1 MEYAVM
7 NIARRLQL
15 IALLVMVA
23 LVFLSWFSINRLA
36 ASNQDLSYVTDN
48 TVPSISLIKEVQ
60 ADFYELHALIQT
72 HVLNTDDGKMQQIE
86 THIAD
91 IRTAINSLLE
101 KYKAEMLSNDEDRRL
116 TDDDQRIIAQYYL
129 EIDKVLL
136 LSRQNKNTEA
146 RDYLANNVM
155 TLFGQFAQAIERHVK
170 FNVDL
175 GLALKR
181 QGEENNDSSL
191 QTLLFIAG
199 GTGILTLGLFIW
211 LFNQVANP
219 LRLAMQTLSL
229 IQRDLN
235 FTLRADVK
243 QQDEIGLTLN
253 AVNRLLD
260 TLQQTFTEFSVGS
273 LQIKSTAE
281 SLSQAAQHLASS
293 ASQANDATSLIA
305 AGVEEMTVS
314 ITDISQRTQETSRI
328 TNESGKLASDGGAT
342 IERTVQAIN
351 EIADSIRQ
359 ASHEVTA
366 LGEGISRIGGVVNV
380 IRDVAGQTNLL
391 ALNAAIEAARAGE
404 QGRGFAV
411 VADEVRKLAER
422 TAQST
427 QEISATVEAIQQ
439 ESQATVSRMSQV
451 EEKVV
456 QGVAMATE
464 SGEII
469 TQIRHAS
476 HRVMDQVGEI
486 TNAIREQSSAAESIA
501 HQVEQIAQVV
511 QQTSSTAEETSAA
524 AEELNVT
531 TESIHQQISRY
542 RIQ

>member
-1 MEYAVM
+1 M

-15 IALLVMVA
+15 IALLVM
-23 LVFLSWFSINRLA
+23 LTLIFLSWFSINRLGA
-36 ASNQDLSYVTDN
+36 GNRDLSYVTDN

-60 ADFYELHALIQT
+60 ADFYELHSLVQT
-72 HVLNTDDGKMQQIE
+72 HVLNTDSSRMQQIE
-86 THIAD
+86 TGITE
-91 IRTAINSLLE
+91 IRGQINSLLD

-116 TDDDQRIIAQYYL
+116 TDDDQRIVAQYYQ
-129 EIDKVLL
+129 EIDKVLQ
-136 LSRQNKNTEA
+136 LSRQNKNDEA
-146 RDYLANNVM
+146 RDMLAGEAYG
-155 TLFGQFAQAIERHVK
+155 LFKQFAKAIELHVN
-170 FNVDL
+170 FNIDL
-175 GLALKR
+175 GLALKK
-181 QGEENNDSSL
+181 QGQENYDNSL
-191 QTLLFIAG
+191 QTLLLIAG
-199 GTGILTLGLFIW
+199 GATVLTMGLFVW

-219 LRLAMQTLSL
+219 LRTAMDTLTR

-293 ASQANDATSLIA
+293 ANQANDATSLIA

-328 TNESGKLASDGGAT
+328 TNESGQLATEGGRT
-342 IERTVQAIN
+342 IERTVHAIN

-359 ASHEVTA
+359 ASAEVIA

-404 QGRGFAV
+404 SGRGFAV

-439 ESQATVSRMSQV
+439 ESNNTVSRMHLV
-451 EEKVV
+451 EEKVS
-456 QGVAMATE
+456 QGVTMATE
-464 SGEII
+464 SGAIIAEI
-469 TQIRHAS
+469 RSAS

>member
-1 MEYAVM
+1 M

-15 IALLVMVA
+15 IALLVM
-23 LVFLSWFSINRLA
+23 LTLIFLSWFSINRLGA
-36 ASNQDLSYVTDN
+36 GNRDLSYVTDN

-60 ADFYELHALIQT
+60 ADFYELHSHVQT
-72 HVLNTDDGKMQQIE
+72 HILNTDNSKMQQIE
-86 THIAD
+86 TDIAD
-91 IRTAINSLLE
+91 KRKQISSLLE

-116 TDDDQRIIAQYYL
+116 TDDDQRIVAQYYQ
-129 EIDKVLL
+129 EIDKVLQ
-136 LSRQNKNTEA
+136 LSRQNKNDEA
-146 RDYLANNVM
+146 RDMLAGEAYA
-155 TLFGQFAQAIERHVK
+155 LFKQFAKAIELHVN
-170 FNVDL
+170 FNMDL
-175 GLALKR
+175 GLALKK
-181 QGEENNDSSL
+181 QGQENYDNSL
-191 QTLLFIAG
+191 QTLLLIAG
-199 GTGILTLGLFIW
+199 GATVLTMGLFVW

-219 LRLAMQTLSL
+219 LRTAMDTLTR

-293 ASQANDATSLIA
+293 ANQANDATSLIA

-328 TNESGKLASDGGAT
+328 TNESGQLATEGGRT
-342 IERTVQAIN
+342 IERTVHAIN

-359 ASHEVTA
+359 ASAEVIA

-404 QGRGFAV
+404 SGRGFAV

-439 ESQATVSRMSQV
+439 ESNNTVSRMHLV
-451 EEKVV
+451 EEKVS
-456 QGVAMATE
+456 QGVTMATE
-464 SGEII
+464 SGAIIAEI
-469 TQIRHAS
+469 RSAS
-476 HRVMDQVGEI
+476 HRVMEQVGEI

>member
-1 MEYAVM
+1 EAT
-7 NIARRLQL
+7 R
-15 IALLVMVA
+15 
-23 LVFLSWFSINRLA
+23 VFQQFAKAI
-36 ASNQDLSYVTDN
+36 
-48 TVPSISLIKEVQ
+48 
-60 ADFYELHALIQT
+60 ELH
-72 HVLNTDDGKMQQIE
+72 VN
-86 THIAD
+86 
-91 IRTAINSLLE
+91 
-101 KYKAEMLSNDEDRRL
+101 
-116 TDDDQRIIAQYYL
+116 
-129 EIDKVLL
+129 
-136 LSRQNKNTEA
+136 
-146 RDYLANNVM
+146 
-155 TLFGQFAQAIERHVK
+155 
-170 FNVDL
+170 FNMDL
-175 GLALKR
+175 GLALKK
-181 QGEENNDSSL
+181 QGQENYDSSL

-199 GTGILTLGLFIW
+199 GATVLTMGLFVW

-219 LRLAMQTLSL
+219 LRTAMDTLTR

-293 ASQANDATSLIA
+293 ANQANDATSLIA

-328 TNESGKLASDGGAT
+328 TNESGQLATEGGRT
-342 IERTVQAIN
+342 IERTVHAIN

-359 ASHEVTA
+359 ASAEVIA

-404 QGRGFAV
+404 SGRGFAV

-439 ESQATVSRMSQV
+439 ESNNTVSRMHLV
-451 EEKVV
+451 EEKVS
-456 QGVAMATE
+456 QGVTMATE
-464 SGEII
+464 SGAIIAEI
-469 TQIRHAS
+469 RSAS
-476 HRVMDQVGEI
+476 HRVMEQVGEI

>member
-1 MEYAVM
+1 M

-15 IALLVMVA
+15 IALLVILA
-23 LVFLSWFSINRLA
+23 LIFLSWFSINRLDSA
-36 ASNQDLSYVTDN
+36 NRDLGYVTDN

-60 ADFYELHALIQT
+60 ADFYELHSLVQT
-72 HVLNTDDGKMQQIE
+72 HVLNTDTGKMQQIE
-86 THIAD
+86 TGITG
-91 IRTAINSLLE
+91 IRGQINSLLG
-101 KYKAEMLSNDEDRRL
+101 KYKAELLSNDEDRRL
-116 TDDDQRIIAQYYL
+116 TDDDQRIVAQYYQ
-129 EIDKVLL
+129 EIDKVLQ
-136 LSRQNKNTEA
+136 LSRQNKNDEA
-146 RDYLANNVM
+146 RDMLAGEATN
-155 TLFGQFAQAIERHVK
+155 LFHQFAKAIELHVN
-170 FNVDL
+170 FNIDL
-175 GLALKR
+175 GLELKA
-181 QGEENNDSSL
+181 QGKENYDNSL
-191 QTLLFIAG
+191 QTLIVIAG
-199 GTGILTLGLFIW
+199 GTGLLTLGLFTW
-211 LFNQVANP
+211 LFMQVASP
-219 LRLAMQTLSL
+219 LRTAMDTLTR

-328 TNESGKLASDGGAT
+328 TNESGQLATEGGRT
-342 IERTVQAIN
+342 IDRTVNAIN

-359 ASHEVTA
+359 ASAEVIA

-404 QGRGFAV
+404 SGRGFAV

-439 ESQATVSRMSQV
+439 ESNNTVSRMHLV
-451 EEKVV
+451 EEKVS
-456 QGVAMATE
+456 QGVTMATE
-464 SGEII
+464 SGAIIAEI
-469 TQIRHAS
+469 RSAS
-476 HRVMDQVGEI
+476 HRVMEQVGEI

>member
-1 MEYAVM
+1 M

-15 IALLVMVA
+15 IALLVILA
-23 LVFLSWFSINRLA
+23 LIFLSWFSINRLDSA
-36 ASNQDLSYVTDN
+36 NRDLGYVTDN

-60 ADFYELHALIQT
+60 ADFYELHSLVQT
-72 HVLNTDDGKMQQIE
+72 HVLNTDSSRMQQIE
-86 THIAD
+86 TGITE
-91 IRTAINSLLE
+91 IQGQITSLLD

-116 TDDDQRIIAQYYL
+116 TDDDQRIVAQYYQ
-129 EIDKVLL
+129 EIDKVLQ
-136 LSRQNKNTEA
+136 LSRQNKNDEA
-146 RDYLANNVM
+146 RDMLSGEAYG
-155 TLFGQFAQAIERHVK
+155 LFQQFAKAIELHVN
-170 FNVDL
+170 FNMDL
-175 GLALKR
+175 GLALKK
-181 QGEENNDSSL
+181 QGQENYDNSL

-199 GTGILTLGLFIW
+199 GTTVLTMGLFVW

-219 LRLAMQTLSL
+219 LRTAMDTLTR

-293 ASQANDATSLIA
+293 ANQANDATSLIA

-328 TNESGKLASDGGAT
+328 TNESGQLATEGGRT
-342 IERTVQAIN
+342 IERTVHAIN

-359 ASHEVTA
+359 ASAEVIA

-404 QGRGFAV
+404 SGRGFAV

-439 ESQATVSRMSQV
+439 ESNNTVSRMHLV
-451 EEKVV
+451 EEKVS
-456 QGVAMATE
+456 QGVTMATE
-464 SGEII
+464 SGAIIAEI
-469 TQIRHAS
+469 RSAS
-476 HRVMDQVGEI
+476 HRVMEQVGEI

>member
-1 MEYAVM
+1 M

-15 IALLVMVA
+15 IALLVILA
-23 LVFLSWFSINRLA
+23 LIFLSWFSINRLGA
-36 ASNQDLSYVTDN
+36 GNRDLSYVTDN
-48 TVPSISLIKEVQ
+48 TVPSIALIKEVQ
-60 ADFYELHALIQT
+60 AAFYELHSRVQSHI
-72 HVLNTDDGKMQQIE
+72 LNTDNDKMQQIE
-86 THIAD
+86 AD
-91 IRTAINSLLE
+91 IAEHRKQINSQLE

-116 TDDDQRIIAQYYL
+116 TDDDQRIIAQYYQ
-129 EIDKVLL
+129 EIDKVLQ
-136 LSRQNKNTEA
+136 LSRQNKNDEA
-146 RDYLANNVM
+146 RDMLAGEATRV
-155 TLFGQFAQAIERHVK
+155 FQQFAKAIELHVN
-170 FNVDL
+170 FNMDL
-175 GLALKR
+175 GLALKK
-181 QGEENNDSSL
+181 QGQENYDNSL

-199 GTGILTLGLFIW
+199 GATVLTMGLFVW

-219 LRLAMQTLSL
+219 LRTAMDTLTR

-293 ASQANDATSLIA
+293 ANQANDATSLIA

-328 TNESGKLASDGGAT
+328 TNESGQLAIEGGRT
-342 IERTVQAIN
+342 IERTVHAIN

-359 ASHEVTA
+359 ASAEVIA

-404 QGRGFAV
+404 SGRGFAV

-439 ESQATVSRMSQV
+439 ESNNTVSRMHLV
-451 EEKVV
+451 EEKVS
-456 QGVAMATE
+456 QGVTMATE
-464 SGEII
+464 SGAIIAEI
-469 TQIRHAS
+469 RSAS
-476 HRVMDQVGEI
+476 HRVMEQVGEI

>member
-1 MEYAVM
+1 M

-15 IALLVMVA
+15 IALLVILA
-23 LVFLSWFSINRLA
+23 LIFLSWFSINRLDSA
-36 ASNQDLSYVTDN
+36 NRDLGYVTDN

-60 ADFYELHALIQT
+60 ADFYELHSLVQT
-72 HVLNTDDGKMQQIE
+72 HVLNTDTGKMQQIE
-86 THIAD
+86 TGITE
-91 IRTAINSLLE
+91 IRGQITSLLD
-101 KYKAEMLSNDEDRRL
+101 KYKAELLSNDEDRRL
-116 TDDDQRIIAQYYL
+116 TDDDQRIVAQYYQ
-129 EIDKVLL
+129 EIDKVLQ
-136 LSRQNKNTEA
+136 LSRQNKNDEA
-146 RDYLANNVM
+146 RDMLAGEAYG
-155 TLFGQFAQAIERHVK
+155 LFQQFAKAIELHVT
-170 FNVDL
+170 FNIDL
-175 GLALKR
+175 GLELKA
-181 QGEENNDSSL
+181 QGKENYDNSL

-199 GTGILTLGLFIW
+199 GTTVLTLGLFVW

-219 LRLAMQTLSL
+219 LRTAMDTLTR

-235 FTLRADVK
+235 FTLRADVR

-328 TNESGKLASDGGAT
+328 TNESGQLATEGGKT
-342 IERTVQAIN
+342 IDRTVNAIN

-359 ASHEVTA
+359 ASAEVIA

-404 QGRGFAV
+404 SGRGFAV

-439 ESQATVSRMSQV
+439 ESNNTVSRMHLV
-451 EEKVV
+451 EEKVS
-456 QGVAMATE
+456 QGVTMATE
-464 SGEII
+464 SGAIIAEI
-469 TQIRHAS
+469 RSAS
-476 HRVMDQVGEI
+476 HRVMEQVGEI

>member
-1 MEYAVM
+1 M

-15 IALLVMVA
+15 IALLVM
-23 LVFLSWFSINRLA
+23 LTLIFLSWFSINRLGA
-36 ASNQDLSYVTDN
+36 GNRDLSYVTDN

-60 ADFYELHALIQT
+60 ADFYELHSLVQT
-72 HVLNTDDGKMQQIE
+72 HVLNTDSSKMQQIE
-86 THIAD
+86 TGITE
-91 IRTAINSLLE
+91 IRGQINSLLD

-116 TDDDQRIIAQYYL
+116 TDDDQRIVAQYYQ
-129 EIDKVLL
+129 EIDKVLQ
-136 LSRQNKNTEA
+136 LSSQNKNDEA
-146 RDYLANNVM
+146 RDMLAGEAYG
-155 TLFGQFAQAIERHVK
+155 LFKQFAKAIELHVN
-170 FNVDL
+170 FNMDL
-175 GLALKR
+175 GLALKK
-181 QGEENNDSSL
+181 QGQENYDNSL
-191 QTLLFIAG
+191 QTLLLIAG
-199 GTGILTLGLFIW
+199 GATVLTMGLFVW

-219 LRLAMQTLSL
+219 LRTAMDTLTR

-293 ASQANDATSLIA
+293 ANQANDATSLIA

-328 TNESGKLASDGGAT
+328 TNESGQLATEGGRT
-342 IERTVQAIN
+342 IERTVHAIN

-359 ASHEVTA
+359 ASAEVIA

-404 QGRGFAV
+404 SGRGFAV

-439 ESQATVSRMSQV
+439 ESNNTVSRMHLV
-451 EEKVV
+451 EEKVS
-456 QGVAMATE
+456 QGVTMATE
-464 SGEII
+464 SGAIIAEI
-469 TQIRHAS
+469 RSAS

>member
-1 MEYAVM
+1 M

-15 IALLVMVA
+15 IALLVM
-23 LVFLSWFSINRLA
+23 LTLIFLSWFSINRLGA
-36 ASNQDLSYVTDN
+36 GNRDLSYVTDN

-60 ADFYELHALIQT
+60 ADFYELHSLVQT
-72 HVLNTDDGKMQQIE
+72 HVLNTDSSRMQQIE
-86 THIAD
+86 TGITE
-91 IRTAINSLLE
+91 IRGQINSLLD

-116 TDDDQRIIAQYYL
+116 TDDDQRIVAQYYQ
-129 EIDKVLL
+129 EIDKVLQ
-136 LSRQNKNTEA
+136 LSRQNKNDEA
-146 RDYLANNVM
+146 RDMLSGEAYG
-155 TLFGQFAQAIERHVK
+155 LFQQFAKAIELHVN
-170 FNVDL
+170 FNMDL
-175 GLALKR
+175 GLAIKK
-181 QGEENNDSSL
+181 QGQENYDNSL

-199 GTGILTLGLFIW
+199 GATVLTMGLFVW

-219 LRLAMQTLSL
+219 LRTAMDTLTR

-293 ASQANDATSLIA
+293 ANQANDATSLIA

-328 TNESGKLASDGGAT
+328 TNESGQLATEGGRT
-342 IERTVQAIN
+342 IERTVHAIN

-359 ASHEVTA
+359 ASVEVIA

-404 QGRGFAV
+404 SGRGFAV

-439 ESQATVSRMSQV
+439 ESNNTVSRMHLV
-451 EEKVV
+451 EEKVS
-456 QGVAMATE
+456 QGVTMATE
-464 SGEII
+464 SGAIIAEI
-469 TQIRHAS
+469 RSAS
-476 HRVMDQVGEI
+476 HRVMEQVGEI

>member
-1 MEYAVM
+1 M

-15 IALLVMVA
+15 IALLVM
-23 LVFLSWFSINRLA
+23 LTLIFLSWFSINRLGA
-36 ASNQDLSYVTDN
+36 GNRDLSYVTDN

-60 ADFYELHALIQT
+60 ADFYELHSLVQT
-72 HVLNTDDGKMQQIE
+72 HVLNTDSSKMQQIE
-86 THIAD
+86 TGITE
-91 IRTAINSLLE
+91 IRGQINSLLD

-116 TDDDQRIIAQYYL
+116 TDDDQRIVAQYYQ
-129 EIDKVLL
+129 EIDKVLQ
-136 LSRQNKNTEA
+136 LSRQNKNDEA
-146 RDYLANNVM
+146 RDMLAGEAYG
-155 TLFGQFAQAIERHVK
+155 LFKQFAKAIELHVN
-170 FNVDL
+170 FNMDL
-175 GLALKR
+175 GLALKK
-181 QGEENNDSSL
+181 QGQENYDNSL
-191 QTLLFIAG
+191 QTLLLIAG
-199 GTGILTLGLFIW
+199 GATVLTMGLFVW
-211 LFNQVANP
+211 LFNQVASP
-219 LRLAMQTLSL
+219 LRTAMDTLTR

-328 TNESGKLASDGGAT
+328 TNESGQLASEGSRT
-342 IERTVQAIN
+342 IDRTVHAIN

-359 ASHEVTA
+359 ASAEVIA

-404 QGRGFAV
+404 SGRGFAV

-439 ESQATVSRMSQV
+439 ESNNTVSRMHLV
-451 EEKVV
+451 EEKVS
-456 QGVAMATE
+456 QGVTMATE
-464 SGEII
+464 SGAIIAEI
-469 TQIRHAS
+469 RSAS
-476 HRVMDQVGEI
+476 HRVMEQVGEI

>member
-1 MEYAVM
+1 M

-15 IALLVMVA
+15 IALLVILA
-23 LVFLSWFSINRLA
+23 LIFLSWFSINRLDSA
-36 ASNQDLSYVTDN
+36 NRDLGYVTDN

-60 ADFYELHALIQT
+60 ADFYELHSLVQT
-72 HVLNTDDGKMQQIE
+72 HVLNTDSSKMQQIE
-86 THIAD
+86 TGITE
-91 IRTAINSLLE
+91 IRGQINSLLD

-116 TDDDQRIIAQYYL
+116 TDDDQRIVAQYYQ
-129 EIDKVLL
+129 EMDKVLQ
-136 LSRQNKNTEA
+136 LSRQNKNDEA
-146 RDYLANNVM
+146 RDMLSGEAYG
-155 TLFGQFAQAIERHVK
+155 LFQQFAKAIELHVN
-170 FNVDL
+170 FNMDL
-175 GLALKR
+175 GLALKK
-181 QGEENNDSSL
+181 QGQENYDNSL

-199 GTGILTLGLFIW
+199 GTTVLTLGLFVW

-219 LRLAMQTLSL
+219 LRTAMDILTR

-328 TNESGKLASDGGAT
+328 TNESGQLATEGGRT
-342 IERTVQAIN
+342 IERTVHAIN

-359 ASHEVTA
+359 ASAEVIA

-404 QGRGFAV
+404 SGRGFAV

-439 ESQATVSRMSQV
+439 ESNNTVSRMHLV
-451 EEKVV
+451 EEKVS
-456 QGVAMATE
+456 QGVTMATE
-464 SGEII
+464 SGAIISEI
-469 TQIRHAS
+469 RSAS
-476 HRVMDQVGEI
+476 HRVMEQVGEI

>member
-1 MEYAVM
+1 M

-15 IALLVMVA
+15 IALLVILA
-23 LVFLSWFSINRLA
+23 LIFLSWFSINRLGA
-36 ASNQDLSYVTDN
+36 GNRDLSYVTDN

-60 ADFYELHALIQT
+60 ADFYELHSLVQT
-72 HVLNTDDGKMQQIE
+72 HVLNTDSSRMQQIE
-86 THIAD
+86 TGITE
-91 IRTAINSLLE
+91 IRGQINSLLD

-116 TDDDQRIIAQYYL
+116 TDDDQRIVAQYYQ
-129 EIDKVLL
+129 EIDKVLQ
-136 LSRQNKNTEA
+136 LSRQNKNDEA
-146 RDYLANNVM
+146 RDMLAGEAYG
-155 TLFGQFAQAIERHVK
+155 LFKQFAKAIELHVN
-170 FNVDL
+170 FNIDL
-175 GLALKR
+175 GLALKK
-181 QGEENNDSSL
+181 QGQENYDNSL
-191 QTLLFIAG
+191 QTLLLIAG
-199 GTGILTLGLFIW
+199 GATVLTMGLFVW

-219 LRLAMQTLSL
+219 LRTAMDTLTR

-293 ASQANDATSLIA
+293 ANQANDATSLIA

-328 TNESGKLASDGGAT
+328 TNESGQLATEGGRT
-342 IERTVQAIN
+342 IERTVHAIN

-359 ASHEVTA
+359 ASAEVIA

-404 QGRGFAV
+404 SGRGFAV

-439 ESQATVSRMSQV
+439 ESNNTVSRMHLV
-451 EEKVV
+451 EEKVS
-456 QGVAMATE
+456 QGVTMATE
-464 SGEII
+464 SGAIIAEI
-469 TQIRHAS
+469 RSAS

>member
-1 MEYAVM
+1 M

-15 IALLVMVA
+15 IALLVI
-23 LVFLSWFSINRLA
+23 LTLIFLSWFSINRLGA
-36 ASNQDLSYVTDN
+36 GNRDLSYVTDN

-60 ADFYELHALIQT
+60 ADFYELHSLVQT
-72 HVLNTDDGKMQQIE
+72 HVLNTDSSRMQQIE
-86 THIAD
+86 TGITE
-91 IRTAINSLLE
+91 IRGQINSLLD

-116 TDDDQRIIAQYYL
+116 TDDDQRIVAQYYQ
-129 EIDKVLL
+129 EIDKVLQ
-136 LSRQNKNTEA
+136 LSRQNKNDEA
-146 RDYLANNVM
+146 RDMLAGEAYG
-155 TLFGQFAQAIERHVK
+155 LFQQFAKAIELHVN
-170 FNVDL
+170 FNMDL
-175 GLALKR
+175 GLALKK
-181 QGEENNDSSL
+181 QGQENYDNSL
-191 QTLLFIAG
+191 QTLLLIAG
-199 GTGILTLGLFIW
+199 GATVLTMGLFVW

-219 LRLAMQTLSL
+219 LRTAMDTLTR

-293 ASQANDATSLIA
+293 ANQANDATSLIA

-328 TNESGKLASDGGAT
+328 TNESGQLATEGGRT
-342 IERTVQAIN
+342 IERTVHAIN

-359 ASHEVTA
+359 ASAEVIA

-404 QGRGFAV
+404 SGRGFAV

-439 ESQATVSRMSQV
+439 ESNNTVSRMHLV
-451 EEKVV
+451 EEKVS
-456 QGVAMATE
+456 QGVTMATE
-464 SGEII
+464 SGAIIAEI
-469 TQIRHAS
+469 RSAS
-476 HRVMDQVGEI
+476 HRVMEQVGEI

>member
-1 MEYAVM
+1 M

-15 IALLVMVA
+15 IALLVM
-23 LVFLSWFSINRLA
+23 LTLIFLSWFSINRLGA
-36 ASNQDLSYVTDN
+36 GNRDLSYVTDN

-60 ADFYELHALIQT
+60 ADFYELHSLVQT
-72 HVLNTDDGKMQQIE
+72 HVLNTDSSKMQQIE
-86 THIAD
+86 TGITE
-91 IRTAINSLLE
+91 IRGQINSLLD

-116 TDDDQRIIAQYYL
+116 TDDDQRIVAQYYQ
-129 EIDKVLL
+129 EIDKVLQ
-136 LSRQNKNTEA
+136 LSRQNKNDEA
-146 RDYLANNVM
+146 RDMLAGEAYG
-155 TLFGQFAQAIERHVK
+155 LFKQFAKAIELHVN
-170 FNVDL
+170 FNMDL
-175 GLALKR
+175 GLAIKK
-181 QGEENNDSSL
+181 QGQENYDNSL

-199 GTGILTLGLFIW
+199 GATVLTMGLFVW

-219 LRLAMQTLSL
+219 LRTAMDTLTR
-229 IQRDLN
+229 IQHDLN

-328 TNESGKLASDGGAT
+328 TNESGQLATEGGRT
-342 IERTVQAIN
+342 IERTVHAIN

-359 ASHEVTA
+359 ASAEVIA

-404 QGRGFAV
+404 SGRGFAV

-439 ESQATVSRMSQV
+439 ESNNTVSRMHLV
-451 EEKVV
+451 EEKVS
-456 QGVAMATE
+456 QGVTMATE
-464 SGEII
+464 SGAIIAEI
-469 TQIRHAS
+469 RSAS

>member
-1 MEYAVM
+1 M

-15 IALLVMVA
+15 IALLVILA
-23 LVFLSWFSINRLA
+23 LIFLSWFSINRLDSA
-36 ASNQDLSYVTDN
+36 NRDLGYVTDN

-60 ADFYELHALIQT
+60 ADFYELHSLVQT
-72 HVLNTDDGKMQQIE
+72 HVLNTDSSRMQQIE
-86 THIAD
+86 TGITE
-91 IRTAINSLLE
+91 IQGQITSLLD

-116 TDDDQRIIAQYYL
+116 TDDDQRIVAQYYQ
-129 EIDKVLL
+129 EIDKVLQ
-136 LSRQNKNTEA
+136 LSRQNKNDEA
-146 RDYLANNVM
+146 RDMLSGEAYG
-155 TLFGQFAQAIERHVK
+155 LFQQFAKAIELHVN
-170 FNVDL
+170 FNIDL
-175 GLALKR
+175 GLALKK
-181 QGEENNDSSL
+181 QGQENYDNSL

-199 GTGILTLGLFIW
+199 GTTVLTMGLFVW

-219 LRLAMQTLSL
+219 LRTAMDILTR

-243 QQDEIGLTLN
+243 QHDEIGLTLN

-293 ASQANDATSLIA
+293 ANQANDATSLIA

-328 TNESGKLASDGGAT
+328 TNESGQLATEGGRT
-342 IERTVQAIN
+342 IERTVHAIN

-359 ASHEVTA
+359 ASAEVIA

-404 QGRGFAV
+404 SGRGFAV

-439 ESQATVSRMSQV
+439 ESNNTVSRMHLV
-451 EEKVV
+451 EEKVS
-456 QGVAMATE
+456 QGVTMATE
-464 SGEII
+464 SGAIIAEI
-469 TQIRHAS
+469 RSAS
-476 HRVMDQVGEI
+476 HRVMEQVGEI

>member
-1 MEYAVM
+1 M

-15 IALLVMVA
+15 IALLVM
-23 LVFLSWFSINRLA
+23 LTLIFLSWFSINRLGA
-36 ASNQDLSYVTDN
+36 GNRDLSYVTDN

-60 ADFYELHALIQT
+60 ADFYELHSLVQT
-72 HVLNTDDGKMQQIE
+72 HVLNTDSSRMQQIE
-86 THIAD
+86 TGITE
-91 IRTAINSLLE
+91 IRGQINSLLD

-116 TDDDQRIIAQYYL
+116 TDDDQRIVAQYYQ
-129 EIDKVLL
+129 EIDKVLQ
-136 LSRQNKNTEA
+136 LSRQNKNDEA
-146 RDYLANNVM
+146 RDMLAGEAYG
-155 TLFGQFAQAIERHVK
+155 LFKQFAKAIELHVN
-170 FNVDL
+170 FNIDL
-175 GLALKR
+175 GLALKK
-181 QGEENNDSSL
+181 QGQENYDNSL
-191 QTLLFIAG
+191 QTLLLIAG
-199 GTGILTLGLFIW
+199 GATVLTMGLFVW

-219 LRLAMQTLSL
+219 LRTAMDTLTR

-293 ASQANDATSLIA
+293 ANQANDATSLIA

-328 TNESGKLASDGGAT
+328 TNESGQLATEGGRT
-342 IERTVQAIN
+342 IERTVHAIN

-359 ASHEVTA
+359 ASAEVIA

-391 ALNAAIEAARAGE
+391 ALNAAIEAARARE
-404 QGRGFAV
+404 SGRGFAV

-439 ESQATVSRMSQV
+439 ESNNTVSRMHLV
-451 EEKVV
+451 EEKVS
-456 QGVAMATE
+456 QGVTMATE
-464 SGEII
+464 SGAIIAEI
-469 TQIRHAS
+469 RSAS

>member
-1 MEYAVM
+1 M

-15 IALLVMVA
+15 IALLVILA
-23 LVFLSWFSINRLA
+23 LIFLSWFSINRLDSA
-36 ASNQDLSYVTDN
+36 NRDLGYVTDN

-60 ADFYELHALIQT
+60 ADFYELHSLVQT
-72 HVLNTDDGKMQQIE
+72 HVLNTDSSRMQQIE
-86 THIAD
+86 TGITE
-91 IRTAINSLLE
+91 IQGQINSLLD

-116 TDDDQRIIAQYYL
+116 TDDDQRIVAQYYQ
-129 EIDKVLL
+129 EIDKVLQ
-136 LSRQNKNTEA
+136 LSRQNKNDEA
-146 RDYLANNVM
+146 RDMLSGEAYG
-155 TLFGQFAQAIERHVK
+155 LFQQFAKAIELHVN
-170 FNVDL
+170 FNMDL
-175 GLALKR
+175 GLALKK
-181 QGEENNDSSL
+181 QGQENYDNSL

-199 GTGILTLGLFIW
+199 GTTVLTLGLFVW

-219 LRLAMQTLSL
+219 LRTAMDILTR

-328 TNESGKLASDGGAT
+328 TNESGQLATEGGRT
-342 IERTVQAIN
+342 IERTVHAIN

-359 ASHEVTA
+359 ASAEVIA

-404 QGRGFAV
+404 SGRGFAV

-439 ESQATVSRMSQV
+439 ESNNTVSRMHLV
-451 EEKVV
+451 EEKVS
-456 QGVAMATE
+456 QGVTMATE
-464 SGEII
+464 SGAIIAEI
-469 TQIRHAS
+469 RSAS
-476 HRVMDQVGEI
+476 HRVMEQVGEI

>member
-1 MEYAVM
+1 M

-15 IALLVMVA
+15 IALLVMLA
-23 LVFLSWFSINRLA
+23 LVFLSWFSINRLGA
-36 ASNQDLSYVTDN
+36 GNRDLSYVTDN

-60 ADFYELHALIQT
+60 ADFYELHSLVQT
-72 HVLNTDDGKMQQIE
+72 HVLNTDSSKMQQIE
-86 THIAD
+86 TGITE
-91 IRTAINSLLE
+91 IRGQINSLLD

-116 TDDDQRIIAQYYL
+116 TDDDQRIVAQYYQ
-129 EIDKVLL
+129 EIDKVLQ
-136 LSRQNKNTEA
+136 LSRQNKNDEA
-146 RDYLANNVM
+146 RDMLAGEAYG
-155 TLFGQFAQAIERHVK
+155 LFKQFAKAIELHVN
-170 FNVDL
+170 FNMDL
-175 GLALKR
+175 GLALKK
-181 QGEENNDSSL
+181 QGQENYDSSL

-199 GTGILTLGLFIW
+199 GATVLTMGLFVW

-219 LRLAMQTLSL
+219 LRTAMDTLTR

-328 TNESGKLASDGGAT
+328 TNESGQLATEGGRT
-342 IERTVQAIN
+342 IDRTVHAIN

-359 ASHEVTA
+359 ASAEVIA
-366 LGEGISRIGGVVNV
+366 LGEGISRIGGVVSV

-404 QGRGFAV
+404 SGRGFAV

-439 ESQATVSRMSQV
+439 ESNNTVSRMHLV
-451 EEKVV
+451 EEKVS
-456 QGVAMATE
+456 QGVTMATE
-464 SGEII
+464 SGAIIAEI
-469 TQIRHAS
+469 RSAS
-476 HRVMDQVGEI
+476 HRVMEQVGEI

>member
-1 MEYAVM
+1 M

-15 IALLVMVA
+15 IALLVILA
-23 LVFLSWFSINRLA
+23 LIFLSWFSINRLDSA
-36 ASNQDLSYVTDN
+36 NRDLGYVTDN

-60 ADFYELHALIQT
+60 ADFYELHSLVQT
-72 HVLNTDDGKMQQIE
+72 HVLNTDTGKMQQIE
-86 THIAD
+86 TGITE
-91 IRTAINSLLE
+91 IRGQINSLLD
-101 KYKAEMLSNDEDRRL
+101 KYKAELLSNDEDRRL
-116 TDDDQRIIAQYYL
+116 TDDDQRIVAQYYQ
-129 EIDKVLL
+129 EIDKVLQ
-136 LSRQNKNTEA
+136 LSRQNKNDEA
-146 RDYLANNVM
+146 RDMLSGEAYG
-155 TLFGQFAQAIERHVK
+155 LFQQFAKAIELHVT
-170 FNVDL
+170 FNIDL
-175 GLALKR
+175 GLELKA
-181 QGEENNDSSL
+181 QGKENYDNSL

-199 GTGILTLGLFIW
+199 GTTVLTLGLFVW

-219 LRLAMQTLSL
+219 LRTAMDTLTR

-235 FTLRADVK
+235 FTLRADVR

-260 TLQQTFTEFSVGS
+260 TLQQTFIEFSVGS

-328 TNESGKLASDGGAT
+328 TNESGQLATEGGRT
-342 IERTVQAIN
+342 IDRTVNAIN

-359 ASHEVTA
+359 ASAEVIA

-404 QGRGFAV
+404 SGRGFAV

-439 ESQATVSRMSQV
+439 ESNNTVSRMHLV
-451 EEKVV
+451 EEKVS
-456 QGVAMATE
+456 QGVTMATE
-464 SGEII
+464 SGAIIAEI
-469 TQIRHAS
+469 RSAS
-476 HRVMDQVGEI
+476 HRVMEQVGEI

>member
-1 MEYAVM
+1 M

-15 IALLVMVA
+15 IALLVM
-23 LVFLSWFSINRLA
+23 LTLIFLSWFSINRLGA
-36 ASNQDLSYVTDN
+36 GNRDLSYVTDN

-60 ADFYELHALIQT
+60 ADFYELHSLVQT
-72 HVLNTDDGKMQQIE
+72 HVLNTDSSKMQQIE
-86 THIAD
+86 TGITE
-91 IRTAINSLLE
+91 IRGQINSLLD

-116 TDDDQRIIAQYYL
+116 TDDDQRIVAQYYQ
-129 EIDKVLL
+129 EIDKVLQ
-136 LSRQNKNTEA
+136 LSRQNKNDEA
-146 RDYLANNVM
+146 RDMLAGEAYG
-155 TLFGQFAQAIERHVK
+155 LFKQFAKAIELHVN
-170 FNVDL
+170 FNMDL
-175 GLALKR
+175 GLALKK
-181 QGEENNDSSL
+181 QGQENYDSSL

-199 GTGILTLGLFIW
+199 GATVLTMGLFVW

-219 LRLAMQTLSL
+219 LRTAMDTLTR

-293 ASQANDATSLIA
+293 ANQANDATSLIA

-328 TNESGKLASDGGAT
+328 TNESGQLATEGGRT
-342 IERTVQAIN
+342 IERTVHAIN

-359 ASHEVTA
+359 ASAEVIA

-404 QGRGFAV
+404 SGRGFAV

-439 ESQATVSRMSQV
+439 ESNNTVSRMHLV
-451 EEKVV
+451 EEKVS
-456 QGVAMATE
+456 QGVNMATE
-464 SGEII
+464 SGAIIAEI
-469 TQIRHAS
+469 RSAS
-476 HRVMDQVGEI
+476 HRVMEQVGEI

>member
-1 MEYAVM
+1 M

-15 IALLVMVA
+15 IALLVILA
-23 LVFLSWFSINRLA
+23 LIFLSWFSINRLDSA
-36 ASNQDLSYVTDN
+36 NRDLGYVTDN

-60 ADFYELHALIQT
+60 ADFYELHSLVQT
-72 HVLNTDDGKMQQIE
+72 HVLNTDSSKMQQIE
-86 THIAD
+86 TGITE
-91 IRTAINSLLE
+91 IRGQINSLLD

-116 TDDDQRIIAQYYL
+116 TDDDQRIVAQYYQ
-129 EIDKVLL
+129 EIDKVLQ
-136 LSRQNKNTEA
+136 LSRQNKNDEA
-146 RDYLANNVM
+146 RDMLAGEAYG
-155 TLFGQFAQAIERHVK
+155 LFKQFAKAIELHVN
-170 FNVDL
+170 FNMDL
-175 GLALKR
+175 GLALKK
-181 QGEENNDSSL
+181 QGQENYDNSL
-191 QTLLFIAG
+191 QTLLLIAG
-199 GTGILTLGLFIW
+199 GATVLTMGLFVW

-219 LRLAMQTLSL
+219 LRTAMDTLTR

-293 ASQANDATSLIA
+293 ANQANDATSLIA

-328 TNESGKLASDGGAT
+328 TNESGQLATEGGRT
-342 IERTVQAIN
+342 IERTVHAIN

-359 ASHEVTA
+359 ASAEVIA

-404 QGRGFAV
+404 SGRGFAV

-439 ESQATVSRMSQV
+439 ESNNTVSRMHLV
-451 EEKVV
+451 EEKVS
-456 QGVAMATE
+456 QGVTMATE
-464 SGEII
+464 SGAIIAEI
-469 TQIRHAS
+469 RSAS
-476 HRVMDQVGEI
+476 HRVMEQVGEI

>member
-1 MEYAVM
+1 M

-15 IALLVMVA
+15 IALLVM
-23 LVFLSWFSINRLA
+23 LTLIFLSWFSINRLGA
-36 ASNQDLSYVTDN
+36 GNRDLSYVTDN
-48 TVPSISLIKEVQ
+48 TVPSIALIKEVQ
-60 ADFYELHALIQT
+60 ADFYELHSLVQT
-72 HVLNTDDGKMQQIE
+72 HVLNTDSSKMQQIE
-86 THIAD
+86 TGITE
-91 IRTAINSLLE
+91 IRGQINSLLD

-116 TDDDQRIIAQYYL
+116 TDDDQRIVAQYYQ
-129 EIDKVLL
+129 EIDKVLQ
-136 LSRQNKNTEA
+136 LSRQNKNDEA
-146 RDYLANNVM
+146 RDMLAGEAYG
-155 TLFGQFAQAIERHVK
+155 LFQQFAKAIELHVN
-170 FNVDL
+170 FNMDL
-175 GLALKR
+175 GLALKK
-181 QGEENNDSSL
+181 QGQENYDNSL

-199 GTGILTLGLFIW
+199 GATVLTMGLFVW

-219 LRLAMQTLSL
+219 LRTAMDTLTR

-293 ASQANDATSLIA
+293 ANQANDATSLIA

-328 TNESGKLASDGGAT
+328 TNESGQLASEGGRT
-342 IERTVQAIN
+342 IERTVHAIN

-359 ASHEVTA
+359 ASAEVIA

-404 QGRGFAV
+404 SGRGFAV

-439 ESQATVSRMSQV
+439 ESNNTVSRMHLV
-451 EEKVV
+451 EEKVS
-456 QGVAMATE
+456 QGVTMATE
-464 SGEII
+464 SGAIIAEI
-469 TQIRHAS
+469 RSAS
-476 HRVMDQVGEI
+476 HRVMEQVGEI

>member
-1 MEYAVM
+1 M

-15 IALLVMVA
+15 IALLVM
-23 LVFLSWFSINRLA
+23 LTLIFLSWFSINRLGA
-36 ASNQDLSYVTDN
+36 GNRDLSYVTDN

-60 ADFYELHALIQT
+60 ADFYELHSLVQT
-72 HVLNTDDGKMQQIE
+72 HVLNTDSSRMQQIE
-86 THIAD
+86 TGITE
-91 IRTAINSLLE
+91 IRGQINSLLD

-116 TDDDQRIIAQYYL
+116 TDDDQRIVAQYYQ
-129 EIDKVLL
+129 EIDKVLQ
-136 LSRQNKNTEA
+136 LSRQNKNDEA
-146 RDYLANNVM
+146 RDMLAGEAYA
-155 TLFGQFAQAIERHVK
+155 LFKQFAKAIELHVN
-170 FNVDL
+170 FNMDL
-175 GLALKR
+175 GLALKK
-181 QGEENNDSSL
+181 QGQENYDNSL
-191 QTLLFIAG
+191 QTLLLIAG
-199 GTGILTLGLFIW
+199 GATVLTMGLFVW

-219 LRLAMQTLSL
+219 LRTAMDTLTR

-293 ASQANDATSLIA
+293 ANQANDATSLIA

-314 ITDISQRTQETSRI
+314 ITDISQRTLETSRI
-328 TNESGKLASDGGAT
+328 TNESGQLATEGGRT
-342 IERTVQAIN
+342 IERTVHAIN

-359 ASHEVTA
+359 ASAEVIA

-404 QGRGFAV
+404 SGRGFAV

-439 ESQATVSRMSQV
+439 ESNNTVSRMHLV
-451 EEKVV
+451 EEKVS
-456 QGVAMATE
+456 QGVTMATE
-464 SGEII
+464 SGAIIAEI
-469 TQIRHAS
+469 RSAS
-476 HRVMDQVGEI
+476 HRVMEQVGEI

>member
-1 MEYAVM
+1 M

-15 IALLVMVA
+15 IALLVILT
-23 LVFLSWFSINRLA
+23 LVFLSWFSINRLGA
-36 ASNQDLSYVTDN
+36 GNRDLSYVTDN

-60 ADFYELHALIQT
+60 ADFYELHSLVQT
-72 HVLNTDDGKMQQIE
+72 HVLNTDSSRMQQIE
-86 THIAD
+86 TGITE
-91 IRTAINSLLE
+91 IRGQINSLLD

-116 TDDDQRIIAQYYL
+116 TDDDQRIVAQYYQ
-129 EIDKVLL
+129 EIDKVLQ
-136 LSRQNKNTEA
+136 LSRQNKNDEA
-146 RDYLANNVM
+146 RDMLAGEAYG
-155 TLFGQFAQAIERHVK
+155 LFKQFAKAIELHVN
-170 FNVDL
+170 FNMDL
-175 GLALKR
+175 GLALKK
-181 QGEENNDSSL
+181 QGQENYDNSL
-191 QTLLFIAG
+191 QTLLLIAG
-199 GTGILTLGLFIW
+199 GATVLTMGLFVW

-219 LRLAMQTLSL
+219 LRTAMDTLTR

-293 ASQANDATSLIA
+293 ANQANDATSLIA

-328 TNESGKLASDGGAT
+328 TNESGQLASEGGRT
-342 IERTVQAIN
+342 IERTVHAIN

-359 ASHEVTA
+359 ASAEVIA

-404 QGRGFAV
+404 SGRGFAV

-439 ESQATVSRMSQV
+439 ESNNTVSRMHLV
-451 EEKVV
+451 EEKVS
-456 QGVAMATE
+456 QGVTMATE
-464 SGEII
+464 SGAIIAEI
-469 TQIRHAS
+469 RSAS

>member
-1 MEYAVM
+1 M

-15 IALLVMVA
+15 IALLVM
-23 LVFLSWFSINRLA
+23 LTLIFLSWFSINRLGA
-36 ASNQDLSYVTDN
+36 GNRDLSYVTDN

-60 ADFYELHALIQT
+60 ADFYELHSLVQT
-72 HVLNTDDGKMQQIE
+72 HVLNTDTGKMQQIE
-86 THIAD
+86 TGITE
-91 IRTAINSLLE
+91 IRGQINSLLD

-116 TDDDQRIIAQYYL
+116 TDDDQRIVAQYYQ
-129 EIDKVLL
+129 EIDKVLQ
-136 LSRQNKNTEA
+136 LSRQNKNDEA
-146 RDYLANNVM
+146 RDMLAGEAYG
-155 TLFGQFAQAIERHVK
+155 LFKQFAKAIELHVN
-170 FNVDL
+170 FNMDL
-175 GLALKR
+175 GLALKK
-181 QGEENNDSSL
+181 QGQENYDNSL
-191 QTLLFIAG
+191 QTLLLIAG
-199 GTGILTLGLFIW
+199 GATVLTMGLFVW

-219 LRLAMQTLSL
+219 LRTAMDTLTR

-293 ASQANDATSLIA
+293 ANQANDATSLIA

-328 TNESGKLASDGGAT
+328 TNESGQLATEGGRT
-342 IERTVQAIN
+342 IERTVHAIN

-359 ASHEVTA
+359 ASAEVIA

-404 QGRGFAV
+404 SGRGFAV

-439 ESQATVSRMSQV
+439 ESNNTVSRMHLV
-451 EEKVV
+451 EEKVS
-456 QGVAMATE
+456 QGVTMATE
-464 SGEII
+464 SGAIIAEI
-469 TQIRHAS
+469 RSAS
-476 HRVMDQVGEI
+476 HRVMEQVGEI

>member
-1 MEYAVM
+1 M

-15 IALLVMVA
+15 IALLVM
-23 LVFLSWFSINRLA
+23 LTLIFLSWFSINRLGA
-36 ASNQDLSYVTDN
+36 GNRDLSYVTDN

-60 ADFYELHALIQT
+60 ADFYELHSLVQT
-72 HVLNTDDGKMQQIE
+72 HVLNTDSSRMQQIE
-86 THIAD
+86 TGITE
-91 IRTAINSLLE
+91 IRGQINSLLD

-116 TDDDQRIIAQYYL
+116 TDDDQRIVAQYYQ
-129 EIDKVLL
+129 EIDKVLQ
-136 LSRQNKNTEA
+136 LSRQNKNDEA
-146 RDYLANNVM
+146 RDMLAGEAYG
-155 TLFGQFAQAIERHVK
+155 LFQQFAKAIELHVN
-170 FNVDL
+170 FNMDL
-175 GLALKR
+175 GLALKK
-181 QGEENNDSSL
+181 QGQENYDSSL
-191 QTLLFIAG
+191 QTLLLIAG
-199 GTGILTLGLFIW
+199 GATVLTMGLFVW

-219 LRLAMQTLSL
+219 LRTAMDTLTR

-293 ASQANDATSLIA
+293 ANQANDATSLIA

-328 TNESGKLASDGGAT
+328 TNESGQLATEGGRT
-342 IERTVQAIN
+342 IERTVHAIN

-359 ASHEVTA
+359 ASAEVIA

-404 QGRGFAV
+404 SGRGFAV

-439 ESQATVSRMSQV
+439 ESNNTVSRMHLV
-451 EEKVV
+451 EEKVS
-456 QGVAMATE
+456 QGVTMATE
-464 SGEII
+464 SGAIIAEI
-469 TQIRHAS
+469 RSAS

>member
-1 MEYAVM
+1 M
-7 NIARRLQL
+7 NTARRLQL
-15 IALLVMVA
+15 IALLVILA
-23 LVFLSWFSINRLA
+23 LIFLSWFSINRLDSA
-36 ASNQDLSYVTDN
+36 NRDLGYVTDN
-48 TVPSISLIKEVQ
+48 TVPSITLIKEVQ
-60 ADFYELHALIQT
+60 ADFYELHSLVQT
-72 HVLNTDDGKMQQIE
+72 HVLNTDSSKMQQIE
-86 THIAD
+86 MD
-91 IRTAINSLLE
+91 ISDRRGQINSLLD
-101 KYKAEMLSNDEDRRL
+101 KYKGELLSNDEDRRL
-116 TDDDQRIIAQYYL
+116 TDDDQRIVAQYYQ

-136 LSRQNKNTEA
+136 LSRQNKNEEA
-146 RDYLANNVM
+146 RDMLAAEAIN
-155 TLFGQFAQAIERHVK
+155 LYQQFAKAIALHVT
-170 FNVDL
+170 FNIDL
-175 GLALKR
+175 GLALKA
-181 QGEENNDSSL
+181 QGKENYDNSL
-191 QTLLFIAG
+191 ETLIFIAG
-199 GTGILTLGLFIW
+199 GTGLLTLGLFTW
-211 LFNQVANP
+211 LFMQVASP
-219 LRLAMQTLSL
+219 LRTAMDTLTR
-229 IQRDLN
+229 IQRELN

-328 TNESGKLASDGGAT
+328 TNESGQLATEGGKT
-342 IERTVQAIN
+342 IDRTVRAIN

-359 ASHEVTA
+359 ASAEVIA
-366 LGEGISRIGGVVNV
+366 LGEGISRIGGVVSV

-404 QGRGFAV
+404 SGRGFAV

-439 ESQATVSRMSQV
+439 ESNNTVSRMNLV
-451 EEKVV
+451 EEKVS

-464 SGEII
+464 SGAIISEI
-469 TQIRHAS
+469 RSAS
-476 HRVMDQVGEI
+476 HRVMEQVGEI
-486 TNAIREQSSAAESIA
+486 TNAIREQSAAAESIA
-501 HQVEQIAQVV
+501 HQVENIAQVV

>member
-1 MEYAVM
+1 M

-15 IALLVMVA
+15 IALLVM
-23 LVFLSWFSINRLA
+23 LTLIFLSWFSINRLGA
-36 ASNQDLSYVTDN
+36 GNRDLSYVTDN

-60 ADFYELHALIQT
+60 ADFYELHSLVQT
-72 HVLNTDDGKMQQIE
+72 HVLNTDSSRMQQIE
-86 THIAD
+86 TGITE
-91 IRTAINSLLE
+91 IRGQINSLLD

-116 TDDDQRIIAQYYL
+116 TDDDQRIVAQYYQ
-129 EIDKVLL
+129 EIDKVLQ
-136 LSRQNKNTEA
+136 LSRQNKNDEA
-146 RDYLANNVM
+146 RDMLAGEAYG
-155 TLFGQFAQAIERHVK
+155 LFKQFAKAIELHVN
-170 FNVDL
+170 FNMDL
-175 GLALKR
+175 GLALKK
-181 QGEENNDSSL
+181 QGQENYDNSL
-191 QTLLFIAG
+191 QTLLLIAG
-199 GTGILTLGLFIW
+199 GATVLTMVLFVW

-219 LRLAMQTLSL
+219 LRTAMDTLTR

-293 ASQANDATSLIA
+293 ANQANDATSLIA

-328 TNESGKLASDGGAT
+328 TNESGQLATEGGRT
-342 IERTVQAIN
+342 IERTVHAIN

-359 ASHEVTA
+359 ASAEVIA

-404 QGRGFAV
+404 SGRGFAV

-439 ESQATVSRMSQV
+439 ESNNTVSRMHLV
-451 EEKVV
+451 EEKVS
-456 QGVAMATE
+456 QGVTMATE
-464 SGEII
+464 SGAIIAEI
-469 TQIRHAS
+469 RSAS
-476 HRVMDQVGEI
+476 HRVMEQVGEI

>member
-1 MEYAVM
+1 M

-15 IALLVMVA
+15 IALLVILA
-23 LVFLSWFSINRLA
+23 LIFLSWFSINRLDSA
-36 ASNQDLSYVTDN
+36 NRDLGYVTDI

-60 ADFYELHALIQT
+60 ADFYELHSLVQT
-72 HVLNTDDGKMQQIE
+72 HVLNTDTSKMQQIE
-86 THIAD
+86 TGITE
-91 IRTAINSLLE
+91 IRGQINSLLD
-101 KYKAEMLSNDEDRRL
+101 KYKAELLSNDEDRRL
-116 TDDDQRIIAQYYL
+116 TDDDQRIVAQYYQ
-129 EIDKVLL
+129 EIDKVLQ
-136 LSRQNKNTEA
+136 LSRQNKNDEA
-146 RDYLANNVM
+146 RDMLAGEATN
-155 TLFGQFAQAIERHVK
+155 LFHQFAKAIELHVN
-170 FNVDL
+170 FNIDL
-175 GLALKR
+175 GLELKA
-181 QGEENNDSSL
+181 QGKENYDNSM

-199 GTGILTLGLFIW
+199 GTTVLTLGLFVW

-219 LRLAMQTLSL
+219 LRTAMDTLTR

-235 FTLRADVK
+235 FTLRADVR

-328 TNESGKLASDGGAT
+328 TNESGQLATEGGRT
-342 IERTVQAIN
+342 IDRTVHAIN

-359 ASHEVTA
+359 ASAEVIA

-404 QGRGFAV
+404 SGRGFAV

-439 ESQATVSRMSQV
+439 ESNNTVSRMNLV
-451 EEKVV
+451 EEKVS

-464 SGEII
+464 SGAIISEI
-469 TQIRHAS
+469 RSAS

-486 TNAIREQSSAAESIA
+486 TNAIREQSAAAESIA

>member
-1 MEYAVM
+1 M

-15 IALLVMVA
+15 IALLVMLA
-23 LVFLSWFSINRLA
+23 LGCLSWFSISRLSSTHA
-36 ASNQDLSYVTDN
+36 DLSYVTDN
-48 TVPSISLIKEVQ
+48 TVPSISTIKEIET
-60 ADFYELHALIQT
+60 DFYALHSLIQA
-72 HVLNTDDGKMQQIE
+72 HVLNTDDGKMSQIE
-86 THIAD
+86 QGIASYHTNMDALLSQYESGMISNEEDRQLIAD
-91 IRTAINSLLE
+91 
-101 KYKAEMLSNDEDRRL
+101 DRRL
-116 TDDDQRIIAQYYL
+116 VAQYDKASEDVL
-129 EIDKVLL
+129 RLSRENKSVEAREAIDKALAPL
-136 LSRQNKNTEA
+136 FEQLS
-146 RDYLANNVM
+146 
-155 TLFGQFAQAIERHVK
+155 QAIDKHVH
-170 FNVDL
+170 FNIQ
-175 GLALKR
+175 
-181 QGEENNDSSL
+181 QGDAVKLRGEQNADSSM
-191 QTLLFIAG
+191 QALLFISVGAG
-199 GTGILTLGLFIW
+199 ALTLVLFLW
-211 LFNQVANP
+211 LFRQVANP
-219 LRLAMQTLSL
+219 LRLAMATLSE

-235 FTLRADVK
+235 FTLRANVS
-243 QQDEIGLTLN
+243 QQDEIGQTLT

-281 SLSQAAQHLASS
+281 SLSQAAQHMAES

-305 AGVEEMTVS
+305 AGVEEMSVS

-342 IERTVQAIN
+342 IERTVLAIN
-351 EIADSIRQ
+351 DIADAIRQ
-359 ASHEVTA
+359 ASRDVTA

-380 IRDVAGQTNLL
+380 INDVAGQTNLL

-427 QEISATVEAIQQ
+427 QEISRTVEAIQQ
-439 ESQATVSRMSQV
+439 GSEATVARMVLV
-451 EEKVV
+451 EEKVA

-464 SGEII
+464 SGAII
-469 TQIRHAS
+469 TQIRQAS

-486 TNAIREQSSAAESIA
+486 TLAIREQTSAAESIA
-501 HQVEQIAQVV
+501 LQVEQIAQVV

-531 TESIHQQISRY
+531 TENIHQQISRY

>member
-1 MEYAVM
+1 M

-15 IALLVMVA
+15 IALLVMLA
-23 LVFLSWFSINRLA
+23 LVFLSWFSINRLGA
-36 ASNQDLSYVTDN
+36 GNRDLSYVTDN
-48 TVPSISLIKEVQ
+48 TVPSIALIKEVQ
-60 ADFYELHALIQT
+60 AAFYELHSRVQSHI
-72 HVLNTDDGKMQQIE
+72 LNTDDGKMQQIE
-86 THIAD
+86 AD
-91 IRTAINSLLE
+91 IAEHRKQINSQLE

-116 TDDDQRIIAQYYL
+116 TDDDQRIIAQYYQ
-129 EIDKVLL
+129 EIDKVLQ
-136 LSRQNKNTEA
+136 LSRQNKNDEA
-146 RDYLANNVM
+146 RDMLAGEATRV
-155 TLFGQFAQAIERHVK
+155 FQQFAKAIELHVN
-170 FNVDL
+170 FNMDL
-175 GLALKR
+175 GLALKK
-181 QGEENNDSSL
+181 QGQENYDNSL

-199 GTGILTLGLFIW
+199 GATVLTMGLFVW

-219 LRLAMQTLSL
+219 LRTAMDTLTR

-293 ASQANDATSLIA
+293 ANQANDATSLIA

-328 TNESGKLASDGGAT
+328 TNESGQLATEGGRT
-342 IERTVQAIN
+342 IERTVRAIN

-359 ASHEVTA
+359 ASAEVIA

-404 QGRGFAV
+404 SGRGFAV

-439 ESQATVSRMSQV
+439 ESNNTVSRMHLV
-451 EEKVV
+451 EEKVS
-456 QGVAMATE
+456 QGVTMATE
-464 SGEII
+464 SGAIIAEI
-469 TQIRHAS
+469 RSAS
-476 HRVMDQVGEI
+476 HRVMEQVGEI

>member
-1 MEYAVM
+1 M

-15 IALLVMVA
+15 IALLVM
-23 LVFLSWFSINRLA
+23 LTLIFLSWFSINRLGA
-36 ASNQDLSYVTDN
+36 GNRDLSYVTDN

-60 ADFYELHALIQT
+60 ADFYELHSLVQT
-72 HVLNTDDGKMQQIE
+72 HVLNTDSSKMQQIE
-86 THIAD
+86 TGITE
-91 IRTAINSLLE
+91 IRGQINSLLD

-116 TDDDQRIIAQYYL
+116 TDDDQRIVAQYYQ
-129 EIDKVLL
+129 EIDKVLQ
-136 LSRQNKNTEA
+136 LSRQNKNDEA
-146 RDYLANNVM
+146 RDMLAGEAYG
-155 TLFGQFAQAIERHVK
+155 LFKQFAKAIELHVN
-170 FNVDL
+170 FNMDL
-175 GLALKR
+175 GLALKK
-181 QGEENNDSSL
+181 QGQENYDNSL
-191 QTLLFIAG
+191 QTLLLIAG
-199 GTGILTLGLFIW
+199 GATVLTMGLFVW
-211 LFNQVANP
+211 LFNQVASP
-219 LRLAMQTLSL
+219 LRTAMDTLTR

-328 TNESGKLASDGGAT
+328 TNESGQLASEGSRT
-342 IERTVQAIN
+342 IDRTVHAIN

-359 ASHEVTA
+359 ASAEVIA

-404 QGRGFAV
+404 SGRGFAV

-439 ESQATVSRMSQV
+439 ESNNTVSRMHLV
-451 EEKVV
+451 EEKVS
-456 QGVAMATE
+456 QGVNMATE
-464 SGEII
+464 SGAIIAEI
-469 TQIRHAS
+469 RSAS
-476 HRVMDQVGEI
+476 HRVMEQVGEI

>member
-1 MEYAVM
+1 M

-15 IALLVMVA
+15 IALLVM
-23 LVFLSWFSINRLA
+23 LTLIFLSWFSINRLGA
-36 ASNQDLSYVTDN
+36 GNRDLSYVTDN

-60 ADFYELHALIQT
+60 ADFYELHSLVQT
-72 HVLNTDDGKMQQIE
+72 HVLNTDSSRMQQIE
-86 THIAD
+86 TGITE
-91 IRTAINSLLE
+91 IRGQINSLLD

-116 TDDDQRIIAQYYL
+116 TDDDQRIVAQYYQ
-129 EIDKVLL
+129 EIDKVLQ
-136 LSRQNKNTEA
+136 LSRQNKNDEA
-146 RDYLANNVM
+146 RDMLAGEAYG
-155 TLFGQFAQAIERHVK
+155 LFKQFAKAIELHVN
-170 FNVDL
+170 FNMDL
-175 GLALKR
+175 GLALKK
-181 QGEENNDSSL
+181 QGQENYDNSL
-191 QTLLFIAG
+191 QTLLLIAG
-199 GTGILTLGLFIW
+199 GATVLTMGLFVW

-219 LRLAMQTLSL
+219 LRTAMDTLTR

-293 ASQANDATSLIA
+293 ANQANDATSLIA

-328 TNESGKLASDGGAT
+328 TNESGQLATEGGRT
-342 IERTVQAIN
+342 IERTVHAIN

-359 ASHEVTA
+359 ASAEVIA

-404 QGRGFAV
+404 SGRGFAV

-439 ESQATVSRMSQV
+439 ESNNTVSRMHLV
-451 EEKVV
+451 EEKVS
-456 QGVAMATE
+456 QGVTMATE
-464 SGEII
+464 SGTIIAEI
-469 TQIRHAS
+469 RSAS
-476 HRVMDQVGEI
+476 HRVMEQVGEI

>member
-1 MEYAVM
+1 M

-15 IALLVMVA
+15 IALLVILA
-23 LVFLSWFSINRLA
+23 LIFLSWFSINRLGA
-36 ASNQDLSYVTDN
+36 GNRDLSYVTDN

-60 ADFYELHALIQT
+60 ADFYELHSLVQT
-72 HVLNTDDGKMQQIE
+72 HVLNTDSSRMQQIE
-86 THIAD
+86 TGITE
-91 IRTAINSLLE
+91 IRGQINSLLD
-101 KYKAEMLSNDEDRRL
+101 KYKAEMLSNDEDRLL
-116 TDDDQRIIAQYYL
+116 TDDDQRIVAQYYQ
-129 EIDKVLL
+129 EIDKVLQ
-136 LSRQNKNTEA
+136 LSRQNKNDEA
-146 RDYLANNVM
+146 RDMLAGEAYG
-155 TLFGQFAQAIERHVK
+155 LFKQFAKAIELHVN
-170 FNVDL
+170 FNIDL
-175 GLALKR
+175 GLALKK
-181 QGEENNDSSL
+181 QGQENYDNSL
-191 QTLLFIAG
+191 QTLLLIAG
-199 GTGILTLGLFIW
+199 GATVLTMGLFVW

-219 LRLAMQTLSL
+219 LRTAMDTLTR

-293 ASQANDATSLIA
+293 ANQANDATSLIA

-328 TNESGKLASDGGAT
+328 TNESGQLATEGGRT
-342 IERTVQAIN
+342 IERTVHAIN

-359 ASHEVTA
+359 ASAEVIA

-404 QGRGFAV
+404 SGRGFAV

-439 ESQATVSRMSQV
+439 ESNNTVSRMHLV
-451 EEKVV
+451 EEKVS
-456 QGVAMATE
+456 QGVTMATE
-464 SGEII
+464 SGAIIAEI
-469 TQIRHAS
+469 RSAS

>member
-1 MEYAVM
+1 M

-15 IALLVMVA
+15 IALLVM
-23 LVFLSWFSINRLA
+23 LTLIFLSWFSINRLGA
-36 ASNQDLSYVTDN
+36 GNRDLSYVTDN

-60 ADFYELHALIQT
+60 ADFYELHSLVQT
-72 HVLNTDDGKMQQIE
+72 HVLNTDSSKMQQIE
-86 THIAD
+86 TGITE
-91 IRTAINSLLE
+91 IRGQINSLLD

-116 TDDDQRIIAQYYL
+116 TDDDQRIVAQYYQ
-129 EIDKVLL
+129 EIDKVLQ
-136 LSRQNKNTEA
+136 LSRQNKNDEA
-146 RDYLANNVM
+146 RDMLAGEAYA
-155 TLFGQFAQAIERHVK
+155 LFKQFAKAIELHVN
-170 FNVDL
+170 FNMDL
-175 GLALKR
+175 GLALKK
-181 QGEENNDSSL
+181 QGQENYDNSL
-191 QTLLFIAG
+191 QTLLLIAG
-199 GTGILTLGLFIW
+199 GATVLTMGLFVW

-219 LRLAMQTLSL
+219 LRTAMDTLTR

-293 ASQANDATSLIA
+293 ANQANDATSLIA

-314 ITDISQRTQETSRI
+314 ITDISQRTLETSRI
-328 TNESGKLASDGGAT
+328 TNESGQLATEGGRT
-342 IERTVQAIN
+342 IERTVHAIN

-359 ASHEVTA
+359 ASAEVIA

-404 QGRGFAV
+404 SGRGFAV

-439 ESQATVSRMSQV
+439 ESNNTVSRMHLV
-451 EEKVV
+451 EEKVS
-456 QGVAMATE
+456 QGVTMATE
-464 SGEII
+464 SGAIIAEI
-469 TQIRHAS
+469 RSAS

>member
-1 MEYAVM
+1 M

-15 IALLVMVA
+15 IALLVM
-23 LVFLSWFSINRLA
+23 LTLIFLSWFSINRLGA
-36 ASNQDLSYVTDN
+36 GNRDLSYVTDN

-60 ADFYELHALIQT
+60 ADFYELHSLVQT
-72 HVLNTDDGKMQQIE
+72 HVLNTDSSKMQQIE
-86 THIAD
+86 TGITE
-91 IRTAINSLLE
+91 IRGQINSLLD

-116 TDDDQRIIAQYYL
+116 TDDDQRIVAQYYQ
-129 EIDKVLL
+129 EIDKVLQ
-136 LSRQNKNTEA
+136 LSRQNKNDEA
-146 RDYLANNVM
+146 RDMLAGEAYG
-155 TLFGQFAQAIERHVK
+155 LFKQFAKAIELHVN
-170 FNVDL
+170 FNMDL
-175 GLALKR
+175 GLALKK
-181 QGEENNDSSL
+181 QGQENYDNSL
-191 QTLLFIAG
+191 QTLLLIAG
-199 GTGILTLGLFIW
+199 GATVLTMALFVW

-219 LRLAMQTLSL
+219 LRTAMDTLTR

-293 ASQANDATSLIA
+293 ANQANDATSLIA

-328 TNESGKLASDGGAT
+328 TNESGQLATEGGRT
-342 IERTVQAIN
+342 IERTVHAIN

-359 ASHEVTA
+359 ASAEVIA

-404 QGRGFAV
+404 SGRGFAV

-439 ESQATVSRMSQV
+439 ESNNTVSRMHLV
-451 EEKVV
+451 EEKVS
-456 QGVAMATE
+456 QGVTMATE
-464 SGEII
+464 SGAIIAEI
-469 TQIRHAS
+469 RSAS

>member
-1 MEYAVM
+1 M

-15 IALLVMVA
+15 IALLVM
-23 LVFLSWFSINRLA
+23 LTLIFLSWFSINRLGA
-36 ASNQDLSYVTDN
+36 GNRDLSYVTDN

-60 ADFYELHALIQT
+60 ADFYELHSLVQT
-72 HVLNTDDGKMQQIE
+72 HVLNTDSSRMQQIE
-86 THIAD
+86 TGITE
-91 IRTAINSLLE
+91 IQGQITSLLD

-116 TDDDQRIIAQYYL
+116 TDDDQRIVAQYYQ
-129 EIDKVLL
+129 EIDKVLQ
-136 LSRQNKNTEA
+136 LSRQNKNDEA
-146 RDYLANNVM
+146 RDMLSGEAYG
-155 TLFGQFAQAIERHVK
+155 LFQQFAKAIELHVN
-170 FNVDL
+170 FNMDL
-175 GLALKR
+175 GLALKK
-181 QGEENNDSSL
+181 QGQENYDNSL

-199 GTGILTLGLFIW
+199 GTTVLTLGLFVW

-219 LRLAMQTLSL
+219 LRTAMDILTR

-328 TNESGKLASDGGAT
+328 TNESGQLATEGGRT
-342 IERTVQAIN
+342 IERTVHAIN

-359 ASHEVTA
+359 ASAEVIA

-404 QGRGFAV
+404 SGRGFAV

-439 ESQATVSRMSQV
+439 ESNNTVSRMHLV
-451 EEKVV
+451 EEKVS
-456 QGVAMATE
+456 QGVTMATE
-464 SGEII
+464 SGAIIAEI
-469 TQIRHAS
+469 RSAS
-476 HRVMDQVGEI
+476 HRVMEQVGEI

>member
-1 MEYAVM
+1 
-7 NIARRLQL
+7 
-15 IALLVMVA
+15 
-23 LVFLSWFSINRLA
+23 
-36 ASNQDLSYVTDN
+36 
-48 TVPSISLIKEVQ
+48 
-60 ADFYELHALIQT
+60 
-72 HVLNTDDGKMQQIE
+72 MQQIE
-86 THIAD
+86 TD
-91 IRTAINSLLE
+91 ISDRRGQINSLLD
-101 KYKAEMLSNDEDRRL
+101 KYKGELLSNDEDRRL
-116 TDDDQRIIAQYYL
+116 TDDDQRIVAQYYQ

-136 LSRQNKNTEA
+136 LSRQNKNEEA
-146 RDYLANNVM
+146 RDMLAAEAIK
-155 TLFGQFAQAIERHVK
+155 LYQQFAKAIALHVT
-170 FNVDL
+170 FNIDL
-175 GLALKR
+175 GLALKA
-181 QGEENNDSSL
+181 QGKENYDNSL
-191 QTLLFIAG
+191 ETLIFIAG
-199 GTGILTLGLFIW
+199 GTGLLTLGLFTW
-211 LFNQVANP
+211 LFMQVASP
-219 LRLAMQTLSL
+219 LRTAMDTLTR
-229 IQRDLN
+229 IQRELN

-328 TNESGKLASDGGAT
+328 TNESGQLATEGGKT
-342 IERTVQAIN
+342 IDRTVRAIN

-359 ASHEVTA
+359 ASAEVIA
-366 LGEGISRIGGVVNV
+366 LGEGISRIGGVVSV

-404 QGRGFAV
+404 SGRGFAV

-439 ESQATVSRMSQV
+439 ESNNTVSRMNLV
-451 EEKVV
+451 EEKVS

-464 SGEII
+464 SGAIISEI
-469 TQIRHAS
+469 RSAS
-476 HRVMDQVGEI
+476 HRVMEQVGEI
-486 TNAIREQSSAAESIA
+486 TNAIREQSAAAESIA
-501 HQVEQIAQVV
+501 HQVENIAQVV